1 MQPIVVLDPSAV
13 GFPQSESLE
22 VAEYA
27 RWILTA
33 TLTVVLQIFQ
43 SWSLS
48 VGHKFQGKKNI
59 K

>member
-22 VAEYA
+22 VAENA
-27 RWILTA
+27 CWILTA

-43 SWSLS
+43 S
-48 VGHKFQGKKNI
+48 
-59 K
+59 